1 MGADTAAAVADQLQ
15 GMTIDGTQRGPA
27 SKAATVAGMDT
38 VLAAL
43 RELIG
48 AITPQRRVAAPARGL
63 YS

>member
-1 MGADTAAAVADQLQ
+1 MGADTAAAVAAQLQ
-15 GMTIDGTQRGPA
+15 GLNIDDNQRRPA

-48 AITPQRRVAAPARGL
+48 AITPQRRVGALARGL